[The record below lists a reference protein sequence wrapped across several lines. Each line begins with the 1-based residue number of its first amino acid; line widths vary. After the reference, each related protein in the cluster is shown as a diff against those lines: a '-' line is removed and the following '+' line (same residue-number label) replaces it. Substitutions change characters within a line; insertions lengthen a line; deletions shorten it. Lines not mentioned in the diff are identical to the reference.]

1 MANTNSM
8 RPVLDRNPLRSDG
21 ANYSDWLRNLR
32 NVLKR
37 ERKEY
42 VLTTPLPEGE
52 VMPPEFIEEKAA
64 TDTAPAVM
72 AKNPAFVSVQTHLA
86 DELDVGTL
94 LIAIMDPELQRR
106 FENIVTHKI
115 MQQLTDLF
123 GEQL

>member
-1 MANTNSM
+1 MANTNSL

-52 VMPPEFIEEKAA
+52 LMPPEFIEEKAA
-64 TDTAPAVM
+64 TEGAPAVM
-72 AKNPAFVSVQTHLA
+72 IKNPAYVSVQTHLA

-94 LIAIMDPELQRR
+94 LFAIMDPELQRR
-106 FENIVTHKI
+106 FENVATHKI
-115 MQQLTDLF
+115 MQ
-123 GEQL
+123 